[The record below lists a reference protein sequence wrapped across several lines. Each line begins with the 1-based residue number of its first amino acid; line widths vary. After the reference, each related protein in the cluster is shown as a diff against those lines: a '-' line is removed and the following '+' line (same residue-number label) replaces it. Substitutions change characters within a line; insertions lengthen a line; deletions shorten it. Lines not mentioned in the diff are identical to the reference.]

1 MALNLNIYQQQIQVP
16 LQRLHE
22 IVTNQAILAV
32 PVGTADAQR
41 DVAIASMLLD
51 RVTAQRVIIQGY
63 LNEIRDIIHNW
74 EETIATLARQARNA
88 ADAEFTQFCNANNV
102 MNIRLNGQT
111 RLDALIDRIAEF
123 NIHIAIRRYDIPA
136 GAAPPPPAPVVAAPH
151 ALSNLSRLE
160 IPHFT
165 GDKKS
170 DWFEWFGHF
179 KASVGDEPRYTPL
192 QKFAHLK
199 SLVKD
204 QAAEVIAGI
213 TLSDANYQI
222 ALDALALQYGN
233 KELYKLNLIEE
244 LNNLPQCKNFREVM
258 QFRITV
264 DRICRLITNAD
275 PTNHD
280 VEVPMV
286 VVLLESKLTIPLA
299 RLTAAHLA
307 NPMGAPAWTT
317 TQFRAHLG
325 TLINRKAIIN
335 GMHNNGNNYVKNH
348 PPSTEHVD
356 NIVTSFPLLS
366 GGEGNSASPP
376 SVSVEGRSKKSEL
389 NSAALIHPNYKRK
402 GV

>member
-41 DVAIASMLLD
+41 DVTIALMLLD
-51 RVTAQRVIIQGY
+51 RVIAQRVIIQGY

-123 NIHIAIRRYDIPA
+123 NIHIAIRRYDISA
-136 GAAPPPPAPVVAAPH
+136 GAASPPPAPVVAAPR

-286 VVLLESKLTIPLA
+286 AVHLESKLTIPLMREMQTERA
-299 RLTAAHLA
+299 RVTAAHLA

-325 TLINRKAIIN
+325 TLINREAIIY
-335 GMHNNGNNYVKNH
+335 GMHNNGNNGAKNH
-348 PPSTEHVD
+348 PPSTEHVA
-356 NIVTSFPLLS
+356 NVVTS
-366 GGEGNSASPP
+366 SP
-376 SVSVEGRSKKSEL
+376 
-389 NSAALIHPNYKRK
+389 Y
-402 GV
+402 